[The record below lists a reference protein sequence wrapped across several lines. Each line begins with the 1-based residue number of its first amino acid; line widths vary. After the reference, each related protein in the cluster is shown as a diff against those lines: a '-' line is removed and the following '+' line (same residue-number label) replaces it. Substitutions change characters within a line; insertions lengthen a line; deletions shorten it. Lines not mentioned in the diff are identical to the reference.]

1 MPRDFQ
7 APGRSAVHGTN
18 AMIATSH
25 PLASLVGVETM
36 KRGGSAVDA
45 ALAASAMLC
54 VVEPNM
60 TGIGGDCFA
69 LVAPPGAPT
78 RALMGSGRSPMAVD
92 RAAIA
97 DTGLAAIPDDSPHA
111 VNVPGAVAAW
121 VALHAA
127 WGRLPLAELMEPAA
141 RVAEAGY
148 AVAPRVAFDW
158 AVNAARLARRPE
170 TAAAFL
176 ADGRALA
183 VGDVHRQ
190 PALAATLRAIGREG
204 RAGFYEGAV
213 ADAMVATLRAL
224 GGTHTH
230 DDLAACEATWAEPI
244 RGRFA
249 GLDVV
254 ETPPNGQGATALLIL
269 KALESW
275 DPWRAARGA
284 ERLRLYA
291 EATRAAYRLRDGA
304 ITDPAAMPVDIETFL
319 GEDAVGYLRDAAV
332 DPCLRATPAREGGR
346 LPWATAPHETDTIYL
361 SVVDPDGMVVSFINS
376 LFFPFGG
383 TLLAPE
389 SGVLFHCRGASF
401 SLEPGHPNA
410 LAPGKQTMHTI
421 IPGLVEDDGMP
432 LMPFGVMGG
441 QYQAAG
447 HAHLMIRLFEEG
459 LDLQS
464 AIDAPRLFGYGD
476 RTEVEAGID
485 AATRAHLADR
495 GAAPVVSATI
505 PIGGAQAVLIDRAR
519 GVLVGASDPRKDG
532 CALGW

>member
-1 MPRDFQ
+1 MLRDFQ
-7 APGRSAVHGTN
+7 APGRSAVFGTN

-36 KRGGSAVDA
+36 KRGGSAADA

-54 VVEPNM
+54 VVEPHM

-78 RALMGSGRSPMAVD
+78 RALMGSGPAPKGVD
-92 RAAIA
+92 RAAVA
-97 DTGLAAIPDDSPHA
+97 DAGLAAIPDDSPHA

-127 WGRLPLAELMEPAA
+127 HGRLPLAELMEPAA

-148 AVAPRVAFDW
+148 AIAPRVAYDW
-158 AVNAARLARRPE
+158 AAHAARLARRPE
-170 TAAAFL
+170 SAAAFL
-176 ADGRALA
+176 RDGRPLA
-183 VGDVHRQ
+183 AGDVHRQ

-213 ADAMVATLRAL
+213 ADDVIGTLRAL
-224 GGTHTH
+224 GGTHVH
-230 DDLAACEATWAEPI
+230 EDLAGFEPRWVEPI
-244 RGRFA
+244 RSRFA
-249 GLDVV
+249 GIDVV
-254 ETPPNGQGATALLIL
+254 ETPPNGQGATALLVL
-269 KALESW
+269 KALEGW
-275 DPWRAARGA
+275 DVWRAARGP

-304 ITDPAAMPVDIETFL
+304 ITDPAAMPVSLEGFL
-319 GEDAVGYLRDAAV
+319 GEAAV
-332 DPCLRATPAREGGR
+332 AFVRRAAADPGPGAGPERAGR
-346 LPWATAPHETDTIYL
+346 DLGPIPWETDTICL
-361 SVVDPDGMVVSFINS
+361 SVVDPDGLVVSFINS
-376 LFFPFGG
+376 LFHPFGS
-383 TLLAPE
+383 TLYAPR
-389 SGVLFHCRGASF
+389 SGVLLHCRGASF
-401 SLEPGHPNA
+401 SLDAGHANA
-410 LAPGKQTMHTI
+410 LAPGKHTMHTI
-421 IPGLVEDDGMP
+421 IPGLVEANGAP

-459 LDLQS
+459 LDLQA
-464 AIDAPRLFGYGD
+464 AIDAPRLFGYGG
-476 RTEVEAGID
+476 RTEVETGFD
-485 AATRAHLADR
+485 AETFAWLAAR
-495 GAAPVVSATI
+495 GAAPEAAGA
-505 PIGGAQAVLIDRAR
+505 PIGGAQAVWIDRAR